1 MEITADKQELE
12 EVSIFHYDS
21 ELMLRP
27 SRICYLSFILKEIRQ
42 ILISRHIMIG
52 RWLSRRG
59 VDGWAWLDRRVPEVE
74 ILLPPSGKDFP
85 VRPRS
90 SLAVQSILA
99 V

>member
-27 SRICYLSFILKEIRQ
+27 SRIYLSFILKEIRQ

-52 RWLSRRG
+52 RWLS
-59 VDGWAWLDRRVPEVE
+59 
-74 ILLPPSGKDFP
+74 
-85 VRPRS
+85 
-90 SLAVQSILA
+90 
-99 V
+99 